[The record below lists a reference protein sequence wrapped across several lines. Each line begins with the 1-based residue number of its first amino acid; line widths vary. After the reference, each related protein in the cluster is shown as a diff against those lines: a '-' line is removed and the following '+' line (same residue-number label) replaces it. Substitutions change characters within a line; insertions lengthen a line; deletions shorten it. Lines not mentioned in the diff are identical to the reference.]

1 MHLVRVAVEVVE
13 EPLRVERAAGSGDGD
28 KDSQSARSM
37 GYAAAARKRAA
48 IPVYWLFLPGLGK
61 TRQSCASFVR
71 LEKKL
76 SGA

>member
-1 MHLVRVAVEVVE
+1 
-13 EPLRVERAAGSGDGD
+13 
-28 KDSQSARSM
+28 M